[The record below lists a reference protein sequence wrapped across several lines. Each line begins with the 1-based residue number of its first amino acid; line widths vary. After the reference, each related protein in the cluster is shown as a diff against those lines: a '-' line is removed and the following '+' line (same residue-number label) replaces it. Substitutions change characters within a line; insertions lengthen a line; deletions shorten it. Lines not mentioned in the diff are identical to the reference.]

1 MSKIIIV
8 TTLYNAAN
16 YIGKCIS
23 SIKAQTHKNFVC
35 YITDDISTDNSIE
48 ELTKTI
54 GVDNR
59 FILYKNKVKAYQ
71 PGNYD
76 YVIRDNKNIDD
87 YDIIVELD
95 GDDWFPDSKV
105 LDRIIKVYE
114 DKDIWIA
121 NGSFVYSDGRAGF
134 AQAQTNFNNLRSS
147 VFSASHVR
155 TWRAGLWRKIK
166 QQDLKDSSNTYWKV
180 AGDLSFMYP
189 MLEMAGE
196 KRYKF
201 MTDVNYVYNEETP
214 LNDHKVHMPL
224 VDHIC
229 KTIRLM
235 RPYNLIDTI

>member
-8 TTLYNAAN
+8 TTLYNAEQ
-16 YIGKCIS
+16 YISKCVLS
-23 SIKAQTHKNFVC
+23 MKQQSHSDFTC

-54 GVDNR
+54 GTDSR

-95 GDDWFPDSKV
+95 GDDWFPDSSV

-114 DKDIWIA
+114 DKNIWIA
-121 NGSFVYSDGRAGF
+121 NGSFVYSDGRPGF
-134 AQAQTNFNNLRSS
+134 AQAQSNFNNLRSS
-147 VFSASHVR
+147 VFSASHIR

-180 AGDLSFMYP
+180 AGDLAFMYP

-214 LNDHKVHMPL
+214 LNDHKVNMPL

-229 KTIRLM
+229 KTIRSM
-235 RPYNLIDTI
+235 PSYKLIDVI